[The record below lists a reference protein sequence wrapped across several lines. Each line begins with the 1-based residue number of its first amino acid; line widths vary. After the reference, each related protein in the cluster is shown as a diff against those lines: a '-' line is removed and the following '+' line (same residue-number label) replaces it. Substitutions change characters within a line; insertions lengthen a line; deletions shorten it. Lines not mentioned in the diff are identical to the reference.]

1 MEITDNGSHDL
12 MEMEWGPDLGAIVGV
27 RIPKVPTH
35 EGWVLVLPSKRDG
48 PLELLITLDRETLA
62 RLRQDEEWNS
72 FATMY
77 E

>member
-1 MEITDNGSHDL
+1 
-12 MEMEWGPDLGAIVGV
+12 MEWGPNLGAILGV
-27 RIPKVPTH
+27 RIPNIPTN
-35 EGWVLVLPSKRDG
+35 EGWVMVLPSKKDS
-48 PLELLITLDRETLA
+48 PLEVLIGLDRETLG